1 MAPKTDR
8 KELEESKKNQII
20 DMKMTG
26 LSGRNIADQLG
37 LVQSTINRVIK

>member
-8 KELEESKKNQII
+8 KELDESKKNLII
-20 DMKMTG
+20 GMKMTG

-37 LVQSTINRVIK
+37 LVQSIINLVIK